1 MGKQWLTLFWG
12 APKSLQMVIAAMKLK
27 DAYSLQC
34 LSYDNLRQWIKKQIH
49 HFAIKDLYSQSY
61 IFSSSHVWI
70 WKLDHKEGWAL
81 QNGCFWTVVPE
92 KTLESS
98 LDSMEIKPVNPKGN
112 QPWVFIG
119 RTDAKVEA
127 PILRPPDVKHG
138 LIWKDPDS
146 GKDWE
151 QEEKRAAEDVMVG
164 WHHWLNGHEF
174 EQTPGEWRTE
184 NTGVLQSMGSQR
196 VGHNLATEQQ
206 QIIKKVH
213 KMKKFLKI

>member
-1 MGKQWLTLFWG
+1 MVTATWNLKTFALLK
-12 APKSLQMVIAAMKLK
+12 KSNDKP
-27 DAYSLQC
+27 
-34 LSYDNLRQWIKKQIH
+34 RQHVKKQTH
-49 HFAIKDLYSQSY
+49 HFAEKGLYNQSY

-70 WKLDHKEGWAL
+70 WELDHKEGWAL
-81 QNGCFWTVVPE
+81 QNWCFWTVVLE

-151 QEEKRAAEDVMVG
+151 QEEKRAAEDVVAG
-164 WHHWLNGHEF
+164 WHHWLNGHES

-184 NTGVLQSMGSQR
+184 NAGVPRS
-196 VGHNLATEQQ
+196 VGPQGVAHNLATEQQ
-206 QIIKKVH
+206 QRIKKVH